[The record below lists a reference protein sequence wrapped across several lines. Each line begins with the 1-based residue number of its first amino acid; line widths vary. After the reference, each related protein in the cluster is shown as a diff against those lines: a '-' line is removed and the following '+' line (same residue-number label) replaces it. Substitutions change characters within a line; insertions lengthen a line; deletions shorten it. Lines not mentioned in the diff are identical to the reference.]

1 MLLASVVLPT
11 HGCPTFRNTGQRQGG
26 GLAWGETERQ
36 DDAGKAMERSTTGM
50 AIGGKD
56 EHAGPSPCSGMAT
69 SKPVTG

>member
-11 HGCPTFRNTGQRQGG
+11 HGRPAFSDPGGRQGG

-50 AIGGKD
+50 DIGGKD
-56 EHAGPSPCSGMAT
+56 EHVGRVAVLRKGDL
-69 SKPVTG
+69 